1 MSLLRS
7 MSYAVN
13 FKLNL
18 LQSYKKVFILTFI
31 LQFLY
36 KYFLNFAQI
45 TRIVHQK
52 KPKKK

>member
-1 MSLLRS
+1 
-7 MSYAVN
+7 MSYAVD
-13 FKLNL
+13 FKLNW
-18 LQSYKKVFILTFI
+18 LQSYKKNSILVCN